1 MLGDRQGK
9 LQFMI
14 RQILEKVLLSRAT
27 QHEELNTVREQL
39 RSSEGVDL
47 AGALMNAVE
56 TIEKTG
62 DKGLLDQ
69 LVKSLSHIN
78 NPDGEREVLDLLTLF
93 LQKYHDEIPAALR
106 VLISIALTLWKKA
119 INKYDVN
126 SKNSNLPPSLDK
138 YKKSKQQQTAE
149 QSGSGEPSGS
159 PEGDQST
166 ESSSTSL
173 QGDPWDQTSSEN
185 ESGHTSAK
193 QGQTVKSPVDSL
205 DTKGIR
211 RSG

>member
-14 RQILEKVLLSRAT
+14 RQILEKVLSRAT

-93 LQKYHDEIPAALR
+93 LQKYHDEIPGA
-106 VLISIALTLWKKA
+106 
-119 INKYDVN
+119 
-126 SKNSNLPPSLDK
+126 
-138 YKKSKQQQTAE
+138 
-149 QSGSGEPSGS
+149 
-159 PEGDQST
+159 
-166 ESSSTSL
+166 
-173 QGDPWDQTSSEN
+173 
-185 ESGHTSAK
+185 
-193 QGQTVKSPVDSL
+193 
-205 DTKGIR
+205 
-211 RSG
+211 